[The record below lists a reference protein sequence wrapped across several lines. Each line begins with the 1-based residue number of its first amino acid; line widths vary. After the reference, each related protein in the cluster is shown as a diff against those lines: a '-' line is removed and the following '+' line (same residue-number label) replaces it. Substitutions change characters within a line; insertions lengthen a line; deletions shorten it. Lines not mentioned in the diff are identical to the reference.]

1 MCGRSPLSPAL
12 AHRRIPHRRG
22 SRARRQRLQGS
33 QGASRRHRRS
43 RRPPA
48 PLTGT
53 FPFGVADASGRQTAG
68 TRFESVRK
76 TFFLSVSF
84 SRRKT
89 TTTTRSDRRLRPRD
103 PETHRSS
110 ASRPATSSSPS
121 AVTRSSTPSSRRPSP
136 AVVSSPTSTSPSSTS
151 PPRSPTKRGESARLR
166 RDARPSARRS
176 PNCTGHRRPA
186 GARSRAATRPGN
198 ATRGPRSLG
207 RLPWRASDVFAR
219 PSEKKKT
226 RGKKKRRVTRFRR
239 GRRFR
244 AGRATS
250 RPLSDT
256 SSSRDSDELV

>member
-1 MCGRSPLSPAL
+1 MRPA
-12 AHRRIPHRRG
+12 
-22 SRARRQRLQGS
+22 
-33 QGASRRHRRS
+33 
-43 RRPPA
+43 
-48 PLTGT
+48 
-53 FPFGVADASGRQTAG
+53 
-68 TRFESVRK
+68 
-76 TFFLSVSF
+76 
-84 SRRKT
+84 
-89 TTTTRSDRRLRPRD
+89 LRPRPRPRVARAPRRRFPDVTVRVDASLARGKNVSATVFSRD
-103 PETHRSS
+103 PFEFPPLFPRAPPSTHSRSS

-176 PNCTGHRRPA
+176 PNCTGHRRAA

-226 RGKKKRRVTRFRR
+226 REKKNDASRASVGGGASARDER
-239 GRRFR
+239 R
-244 AGRATS
+244 AGRCLTRARRET
-250 RPLSDT
+250 PT
-256 SSSRDSDELV
+256 SSSEKRVSNPASLTWL